1 MPKSYR
7 DVEIEIATR
16 AGYER
21 GYGDAVP
28 GGAGSI
34 LTDLREH
41 NLKVLAE
48 LKTLQPCSVCGG
60 NGMHRIKEYA
70 CHAGGIIVG
79 QCHACRNTGIEPE
92 VCAEA
97 SPLACTSCG
106 GTGRFLVNGQGLPCK
121 QCGGTGQNER

>member
-1 MPKSYR
+1 MPKSWHG
-7 DVEIEIATR
+7 VEIEIATR

-21 GYGDAVP
+21 GYGDALP

-41 NLKVLAE
+41 NLKVLTE

-60 NGMHRIKEYA
+60 RGMHHVKEYS
-70 CHAGGIIVG
+70 CHPGGLLLG
-79 QCHACRNTGIEPE
+79 PCHACRNTGIEPE
-92 VCAEA
+92 VCAEV
-97 SPLACTSCG
+97 SPLTCTGCA
-106 GTGRFLVNGQGLPCK
+106 GTGKFNVLGQILPCK